1 MAHFNV
7 GHPFAFPTQV
17 VLVDDD
23 PDFLAGI
30 GLILDRDQAC
40 RRFRSAREALDFV
53 NEAHRFV
60 GFLQRCYT
68 SYRTGP
74 QESDALTHID
84 INKLHLEVLNAF
96 RFQTCSTVVV
106 DYSMPEMNGL
116 EFLQSLDNP
125 YVRKV
130 LLTGQA
136 DMATAVHAFNQQLID
151 QYIDKHDPQLKQKL
165 NRTLHAFHEQY
176 LHNSFKLLTNPIL
189 ANNQDGYLVDPGF
202 QDWFAGLRESL
213 NTVEYYLLDS
223 PHCGFLL
230 LDRHAH
236 CTCVLVWTED
246 AIEEHVQQLERL
258 RAPAALLNK
267 VRGRELL
274 PLFDTQATKLSRQHA
289 CIKDWSA
296 HYAPAE
302 AVGEGSNYH
311 VVRGDLS
318 LLPDIRDEKI
328 YSYAEFLQAN
338 DLSSHARH

>member
-1 MAHFNV
+1 MVYYNV

-23 PDFLAGI
+23 PDFLDGI
-30 GLILDRDQAC
+30 GLILDQDQAC
-40 RRFRSAREALDFV
+40 RRFRSALEALDFV

-84 INKLHLEVLNAF
+84 VDKLHLEVLNAF

-165 NRTLHAFHEQY
+165 NSTLRAFHEQY
-176 LHNSFKLLTNPIL
+176 LHNSFKLLTDPIL
-189 ANNQDGYLVDPGF
+189 ANNQDRYLLDPQF
-202 QDWFAGLRESL
+202 QAWFARLRDSL
-213 NTVEYYLLDS
+213 HTVEYYLLDT

-230 LDRHAH
+230 LDRNAH
-236 CTCVLVWTED
+236 CTCMLVWTGD
-246 AIEEHVQQLERL
+246 AIDEHLQQLERV
-258 RAPAALLNK
+258 RAPAALLDK
-267 VRGRELL
+267 VRRRELL
-274 PLFDTQATKLSRQHA
+274 PRYDTRATKLSRQHA
-289 CIKDWSA
+289 CVKEWSA
-296 HYAPAE
+296 HYGPAE
-302 AVGEGSNYH
+302 AAGKGTGYY
-311 VVRGDLS
+311 VVRGNIS

-328 YSYAEFLQAN
+328 YSYTEFLQAN
-338 DLSSHARH
+338 ALGTHARH